1 MTARTIDSSM
11 KAQNAVE
18 ARLDNYMS
26 TIVREKSTCVMITSS
41 RPVLSLVLSILVL
54 DSEGAADY

>member
-11 KAQNAVE
+11 KAQNAVG

-26 TIVREKSTCVMITSS
+26 TMLGKSQ
-41 RPVLSLVLSILVL
+41 PVVLSILVL